1 MDLSKR
7 RVDRAGHVLRAS
19 AQGLDVG
26 RDVLADALDVA
37 DEFRASHEGA
47 LDQARDDL
55 LGLSRHVSARE
66 FSDRL
71 KRVDTISGKLA
82 REPSLKLSRMRDIAG
97 CRLVVATLA
106 TLEDVTARIVHGC
119 NGELVRAIDYVDKPR
134 PTGYRGIHLILRYE
148 GRLAEIQL
156 RTQLMH
162 KVRNSLRVF
171 NRSRSERV
179 LLVRGIPRPRGSVIW
194 AKSWL
199 LRIEVR
205 QFRRICSPELRVLLW
220 ILFKP

>member
-1 MDLSKR
+1 
-7 RVDRAGHVLRAS
+7 
-19 AQGLDVG
+19 
-26 RDVLADALDVA
+26 
-37 DEFRASHEGA
+37 
-47 LDQARDDL
+47 
-55 LGLSRHVSARE
+55 
-66 FSDRL
+66 
-71 KRVDTISGKLA
+71 
-82 REPSLKLSRMRDIAG
+82 
-97 CRLVVATLA
+97 
-106 TLEDVTARIVHGC
+106 
-119 NGELVRAIDYVDKPR
+119 
-134 PTGYRGIHLILRYE
+134 
-148 GRLAEIQL
+148 
-156 RTQLMH
+156 MH